1 VFFLFNLVLGVL
13 VKGGGC
19 SPAAM

>member
-13 VKGGGC
+13 ERGGGC